1 MKQQPFSFFD
11 YVKKAFMWRFRIPL
25 LGTMPLNILGATG
38 FGILGF
44 GNPAFWVLGMGL
56 EAGYLLFL
64 AGNERFQ
71 KVVQGQSLLKQQ
83 EELAQQQKSIISKL
97 SLALQKRYEN
107 LVRFGNKIVGNI
119 GSNKNGAENLQ
130 FEGLGQLLWTFLQ
143 LLVSKNRIESILQE
157 ITKNDLQKEIDI
169 VKKKL
174 ENTPAGTTLARS
186 LQGSFD
192 IAQKRLENINK
203 AEDNLNVVDAE
214 LERIEKQF
222 ALLREES
229 SISSDPEVLSSKLD
243 GVIQSLQ
250 NTSQWLSDHREW
262 FNSLNEPVINPVQIT
277 ETGLT
282 E

>member
-1 MKQQPFSFFD
+1 MNQQSFSFFD
-11 YVKKAFMWRFRIPL
+11 YVKKAFTWKFRIPL
-25 LGTMPLNILGATG
+25 LGTMRMNILGLTG

-44 GNPAFWVLGMGL
+44 GNPAFWILGLGL

-71 KVVQGQSLLKQQ
+71 KVVQGRSLLLQQ
-83 EELAQQQKSIISKL
+83 EQLAQHQKSVISKL
-97 SLALQKRYEN
+97 SLSLQKRYEN
-107 LVRFGNKIVGNI
+107 LVRFSNKIVNNI

-130 FEGLGQLLWTFLQ
+130 FEGLGQLLGTFLQ
-143 LLVSKNRIESILQE
+143 LLVSKHKIESILQE
-157 ITKNDLQKEIDI
+157 ITKKDLQSEIES

-174 ENTPAGTTLARS
+174 ENTPAGSTLARS

-203 AEDNLNVVDAE
+203 AEDNLRLVDAE

-229 SISSDPEVLSSKLD
+229 SISSDPEVLTVKLD

-262 FNSLNEPVINPVQIT
+262 FNSLNEPAINPVHIP
-277 ETGLT
+277 ETGLK